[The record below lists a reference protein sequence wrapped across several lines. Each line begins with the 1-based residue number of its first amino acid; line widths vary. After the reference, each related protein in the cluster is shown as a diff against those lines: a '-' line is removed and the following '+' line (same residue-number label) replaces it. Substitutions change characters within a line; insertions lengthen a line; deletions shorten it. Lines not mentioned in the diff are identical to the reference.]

1 MPVFEVTDPISGKTI
16 ELTGDSAPT
25 ERELEEIFAQYQQRQ
40 EKGIVR
46 SAIDAVS
53 EAFTGSDRE
62 TRATR
67 DLPELSGSGLLSSVD
82 ATTLASIT
90 PALSTMSDPQEI
102 AKTLS
107 QIPEIGIQYDEK
119 GNIIAANNKTGA
131 RAVLNKPG
139 FSVQDLLSGVQTAA
153 IAAPAMAAGGV
164 LPAMAATGALSTATQ
179 GLQAA
184 SGGTFNPEDVAID
197 TLTAGVFE
205 GAPAAFKALSG
216 RSAGAAEIAAR
227 EAAEAEAAR
236 VGQRLSPESQAAQ
249 QTELLQGLAKSSE
262 QGPQAATAAV
272 ETAKPKFDTMRET
285 ASQVA
290 IDPERLAAAKRLGI
304 DEKLM
309 PSQLSRNQQYIEIE
323 QGLASVPGSLLSTQ
337 QKDSIKAVAQ
347 TADDLITE
355 FGGAIDKGELSERIR
370 STVAKSIDDL
380 DLKAGE
386 IYDTIDGVIPKK
398 ATVNAE
404 SIADKL
410 KSQAD
415 DLGGVENLDPLER
428 KILKIAN
435 SNPTYALIDKERKA
449 IGQAMRKAT
458 GPYKDADSSSLKRL
472 YSMLTDAQEGAA
484 SEYGASEAWGA
495 AKAMVAQRK
504 QLEEA
509 SIKLMGKELS
519 GAIMPQ
525 LGAAVKRLSSGD
537 FKKFDEMIAAIPKP
551 MRQEAVVSALNDAF
565 TAGSRA
571 EKQLSPAGFV
581 DWYSSLARNP
591 AVMRRVSENLP
602 DGAMSRLNDIY
613 TVSKGVR
620 DATKERITTGR
631 ITSLFD
637 NLNSANGTLA
647 KMYGIGKKVAT
658 AEGATSA
665 LGFPGAGTIG
675 VAANVASASKKDP
688 LTKSADALLSSPQ
701 FKAAAIAYADDSF
714 KSKAKMKIAEK
725 ALERSA
731 QYQRWLSL
739 MPSEAKRKIAQ
750 LGAITYLS
758 DDRLP

>member
-1 MPVFEVTDPISGKTI
+1 MMSTKEDMLIEANRRGLLKGEQKAAFDVAVQRGLISVP
-16 ELTGDSAPT
+16 E
-25 ERELEEIFAQYQQRQ
+25 QR
-40 EKGIVR
+40 GVIR
-46 SAIDAVS
+46 SAVDAIGNMI
-53 EAFTGSDRE
+53 TGSDRE
-62 TRATR
+62 TMATKE
-67 DLPELSGSGLLSSVD
+67 LPELSGSGLLSSVD
-82 ATTLASIT
+82 ATTLASIA

-107 QIPEIGIQYDEK
+107 QLPEIGIQYDEK

-164 LPAMAATGALSTATQ
+164 IPVMAASGGLSAATQ
-179 GLQAA
+179 GMQAA
-184 SGGTFNPEDVAID
+184 SGGTFDTADVVVD
-197 TLTAGVFE
+197 TLASGAFE
-205 GAPAAFKALSG
+205 AVPAILK
-216 RSAGAAEIAAR
+216 AGAGKSSALADSASR
-227 EAAEAEAAR
+227 EAAAAEAAR
-236 VGQRLSPESQAAQ
+236 LGQALSPEAQAAQ
-249 QTELLQGLAKSSE
+249 QTELLQGLAKSFE
-262 QGPQAATAAV
+262 QGPKAATAAL
-272 ETAKPKFDTMRET
+272 ETNKPKFETMRET

-290 IDPERLAAAKRLGI
+290 IDPERLAAAQRLGVS
-304 DEKLM
+304 EQLM

-323 QGLASVPGSLLSTQ
+323 QGLASVPGSLLSAQ
-337 QKDSIKAVAQ
+337 QKDSIKAVAK
-347 TADDLITE
+347 TADDLITD
-355 FGGAIDKGELSERIR
+355 FGGSIDKGELSERIK
-370 STVAKSIDDL
+370 STLIKSIDDL
-380 DLKAGE
+380 DIKAGE
-386 IYDTIDGVIPKK
+386 VYDSIGEAIPKK
-398 ATVNAE
+398 AVVNTA
-404 SIADKL
+404 SITEKL
-410 KSQAD
+410 KAQAD
-415 DLGGVENLDPLER
+415 ELGGVENLDPLEK

-435 SNPTYALIDKERKA
+435 SNPTYALIDKERKS

-484 SEYGASEAWGA
+484 SEYGAADAWKA
-495 AKAMVAQRK
+495 AKAMVVQRK
-504 QLEEA
+504 QLEDD
-509 SIKLMGKELS
+509 SIKLMGKQLS

-525 LGAAVKRLSSGD
+525 LGASLKHLSSGD
-537 FKKFDEMIAAIPKP
+537 FKKFDEIISAIPKP
-551 MRQEAVVSALNDAF
+551 MRQEAVVSALNDVF

-591 AVMRRVSENLP
+591 AVMRRVAENLP
-602 DGAMSRLNDIY
+602 EGAFSRLKDIY

-637 NLNSANGTLA
+637 NLDSANGTLS
-647 KMYGIGKKVAT
+647 KIYGIGKKVAA
-658 AEGATSA
+658 AEGATSSVGA
-665 LGFPGAGTIG
+665 TGAGTAG
-675 VAANVASASKKDP
+675 VIAGLLSASKKDP

-701 FKAAAIAYADDSF
+701 FKAAAIAYADDSV

-731 QYQRWLSL
+731 QYQRWLSM
-739 MPSEAKRKIAQ
+739 MPGDTKRKIAQ
-750 LGAITYLS
+750 LGVITYLS